1 MHLSIFFF
9 YLSGRQRLRLT
20 KPSDNDFTET
30 LTHLCSVVENV
41 SYKTILEGI
50 FFKINKNVIY
60 AYSLN
65 TSTPRNYLYGIF
77 K

>member
-1 MHLSIFFF
+1 M
-9 YLSGRQRLRLT
+9 
-20 KPSDNDFTET
+20 ET

-65 TSTPRNYLYGIF
+65 TSTPRNYLYRIF